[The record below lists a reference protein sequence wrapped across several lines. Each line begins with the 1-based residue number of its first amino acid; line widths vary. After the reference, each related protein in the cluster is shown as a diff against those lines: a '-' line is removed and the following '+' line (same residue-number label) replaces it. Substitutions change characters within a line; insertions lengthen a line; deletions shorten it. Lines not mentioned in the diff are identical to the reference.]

1 MKEERI
7 IIIDE
12 GIDEVN
18 PDGFQNCCWGA
29 LFAFRG

>member
-12 GIDEVN
+12 GIDELT
-18 PDGFQNCCWGA
+18 PEAIQNCCHGPY
-29 LFAFRG
+29 FAFRG

>member
-18 PDGFQNCCWGA
+18 PEGSRIAAIGPF
-29 LFAFRG
+29 FAFRG

>member
-12 GIDEVN
+12 GIDEVS
-18 PDGFQNCCWGA
+18 PEAIQSCCWGA